1 MKVLKKYQLIEEIGG
16 GSFSAIYKAK
26 DIYTNK
32 YCAIKIE
39 PKNKR
44 LLETDPRNIPLII
57 REAHIY
63 NRLCTLNEIPK
74 LLWFGFDHQ
83 CYRYCMVLPLLTC
96 SFRSLQYNLETNTNN
111 DRELWIKAGRFMLK
125 AVKALHQNKLI
136 HRDIKPDNFM
146 FDENGKAYLIDLG
159 LCKQFIRNGKHV
171 PPRPRTSVIGTVNYI
186 SVNIHNMEEPS
197 RRDDVESVC
206 YVLWKICGGLD
217 WDTYEAEDLSTI
229 MNCKI
234 EMINNPKV
242 PPELLNLL
250 QKTRNLEYADE
261 PCYNI

>member
-1 MKVLKKYQLIEEIGG
+1 MKILKKYQLIEEIGG

-32 YCAIKIE
+32 YCAVKIE
-39 PKNKR
+39 PKNKA
-44 LLETDPRNIPLII
+44 LLETDPCNIPLIV

-63 NRLCTLNEIPK
+63 NALYKVDEIPK

-96 SFRSLQYNLETNTNN
+96 SFRSLQYNLEE
-111 DRELWIKAGRFMLK
+111 DRESWIRAGRFMLQ
-125 AVKALHQNKLI
+125 AVKALHQNRYI

-159 LCKQFIRNGKHV
+159 LCKQFIRNGKHIA
-171 PPRPRTSVIGTVNYI
+171 PRHRTSVIGTVNYI

-217 WDTYEAEDLSTI
+217 WDTYEAEDLSIIKDSKQSLVYSESERLPT
-229 MNCKI
+229 
-234 EMINNPKV
+234 
-242 PPELLNLL
+242 ELLSLL
-250 QKTRNLEYADE
+250 RKTKELKYEEE
-261 PCYNI
+261 PCYDL